1 MKGRVAAATL
11 VAAIALA
18 LLAIRSLVRDPPT
31 DAEVVEHLTRAEA
44 LEREGDLEAALAEL
58 EDAAEAL
65 RERDEPLLTAR
76 ALNRLSALH
85 LRRGK
90 NHEVES
96 ISQEALAAARRA
108 QDGASESEAIFNL
121 GSLQYSFGR
130 MREAMRFFESSAEAA
145 RRANDPRLEAR
156 AELYIGHTAVMMEE
170 RARAEAALGRSK
182 TLSREQRDG
191 RGEAE
196 ATRVLGQ
203 LYSRL
208 GENQKALDYL
218 EEARELLKPLS
229 DPATEATISNAIGQ
243 LYFDM
248 GEIETA
254 LGHYLRAL
262 KLNRAHPFRRREGA
276 TLLEVGRSYL
286 ELGRHEEA
294 LSHFEESLAIY
305 RELENPRLEADVL
318 TAMGRLRAIEGDEEA
333 ALRSFEQAIELKTS
347 VGDVRGR
354 AFIFDE
360 VGSLHREL
368 GNHEEALRAFRE
380 AAERSREADDPLFE
394 SLALYHASMAHRDAG
409 RLEEARAAVEES
421 IRLSESLRAKV
432 ASYGLRTSFLA
443 SVHERYSFYV
453 DLLIQLHRVRPGEGL
468 DALAFQAAE
477 RVRARTLGE
486 SLQEAAAGIRVGIE
500 PALLERDRELRR
512 RLNDLAIEKELLSED
527 SDAER
532 LRREL
537 DALSADYDRLQSTI
551 RSRSP
556 RYAAL
561 TEPASATL
569 TEVQA
574 LLDDGTRLL
583 AYHLGRERSFLW
595 SITREGYSVHV
606 LPKGED
612 IEALA
617 RETYLSL
624 KSPGG
629 VVSESAPSRLSRV
642 LLEPLPELA
651 VKGVKDVKADT
662 RLVVVADGALSYV
675 PFGALDDPR
684 TAGRPL
690 IDAVEVVRLPSA
702 SLARALRAQR
712 SGRGFTRWAAI
723 AADPE
728 YGNGSE
734 ISGFSLR
741 GLPESRREAFQIA
754 ALAPPGG
761 VEVVAGF
768 DARREWVESTD
779 FRAFRFL
786 HFATHGIVDDERPEL
801 SGIVLSL
808 VDDKG
813 GRQDGFL
820 RLHDI
825 YNLNLPVDL
834 VVLSACE
841 TGLGKEV
848 KGEGLIGL
856 VRGFMYA
863 GAPAVIASS
872 WKVDD
877 SATAELMT
885 ELYRGL
891 FEGKPPPAALREA
904 QLTVSKMPRFRDPY
918 YWAAFELQGDWR

>member
-1 MKGRVAAATL
+1 MKRRVATATL
-11 VAAIALA
+11 AVAIILLALA
-18 LLAIRSLVRDPPT
+18 AIRSLVRDPPT
-31 DAEVVEHLTRAEA
+31 AAEIEEHLTRAEA
-44 LEREGDLEAALAEL
+44 CERQGDLEAALAEL
-58 EDAAEAL
+58 EEAAEAA
-65 RERDEPLLTAR
+65 RERDEPGLTAR
-76 ALNRLSALH
+76 ALNRLSALR
-85 LRRGK
+85 LRRGE

-96 ISQEALAAARRA
+96 LSQEAIASARRA
-108 QDGASESEAIFNL
+108 EDGASESEAIFNL

-130 MREAMRFFESSAEAA
+130 MREAMKFFESSSAAASRAE
-145 RRANDPRLEAR
+145 DPRLEAR

-170 RARAEAALGRSK
+170 RGRAEAALGRAK
-182 TLSREQRDG
+182 RLSREQGDG

-196 ATRVLGQ
+196 ATRALGQ

-208 GENQKALDYL
+208 GENQKALEL
-218 EEARELLKPLS
+218 FEEARALLRPLS
-229 DPATEATISNAIGQ
+229 DPATEAAISNAIGQ

-254 LGHYLRAL
+254 LRHYLRAL
-262 KLNRAHPFRRREGA
+262 ELNRTHPFERREAA
-276 TLLEVGRSYL
+276 TLLEVGRCYL

-294 LSHFEESLAIY
+294 LRHFEKALTIY

-318 TAMGRLRAIEGDEEA
+318 TAMGRLRAALGDEGA
-333 ALRSFEQAIELKTS
+333 ALRNFEQAIELKTS

-360 VGSLHREL
+360 IGNLHRKL
-368 GNHEEALRAFRE
+368 GNHQEALRGFRE

-409 RLEEARAAVEES
+409 RLEDARAAVEDS
-421 IRLSESLRAKV
+421 IRLAETLRAKV
-432 ASYGLRTSFLA
+432 ASHGLRTSYLA

-453 DLLIQLHRVRPGEGL
+453 ELLIQLHRVRPDAGL

-477 RVRARTLGE
+477 RVRARTLRE
-486 SLQEAAAGIRVGIE
+486 SLQEAAAGIRMGIE
-500 PALLERDRELRR
+500 PELLERDRELRR
-512 RLNDLAIEKELLSED
+512 RLNELAVERELGSDD

-532 LRREL
+532 LRTEI

-569 TEVQA
+569 AEVQT

-583 AYHLGRERSFLW
+583 AYHLGKEQSFLW
-595 SITREGYSVHV
+595 SITQDSYSVHV
-606 LPKGED
+606 LPRGED

-624 KSPGG
+624 KS
-629 VVSESAPSRLSRV
+629 SRKTDRSASSRLSRV
-642 LLEPLPELA
+642 LLGPLTDLA
-651 VKGVKDVKADT
+651 DK
-662 RLVVVADGALSYV
+662 RLVVIADGALSYV
-675 PFGALDDPR
+675 PFAALADPSAQDR
-684 TAGRPL
+684 HL
-690 IDAVEVVRLPSA
+690 IDAVEVIRLPSA
-702 SLARALRAQR
+702 SLASALRAQR
-712 SGRGFTRWAAI
+712 SGREFTRWAAI
-723 AADPE
+723 AADPA
-728 YGNGSE
+728 YGSGSGL
-734 ISGFSLR
+734 SMHSVR
-741 GLPESRREAFQIA
+741 GLPESRREASQIA

-779 FRAFRFL
+779 FRAFRVL

-808 VDDKG
+808 VDEKG
-813 GRQDGFL
+813 APQDGFL

-841 TGLGKEV
+841 TGLGREV

-872 WKVDD
+872 WRVDD

-891 FEGKPPPAALREA
+891 FQGKSPPAALREA
-904 QLTVSKMPRFRDPY
+904 QVAVSKIPRFRAPY
-918 YWAAFELQGDWR
+918 YWAAFELQGDWK

>member
-1 MKGRVAAATL
+1 MKRRAAAATL
-11 VAAIALA
+11 AVAAVISATFA
-18 LLAIRSLVRDPPT
+18 MRDFVRDPPAVAEIDEGLT
-31 DAEVVEHLTRAEA
+31 DAAA
-44 LEREGDLEAALAEL
+44 LEREGDLEAALAKL
-58 EDAAEAL
+58 EDAVEAA
-65 RERDEPLLTAR
+65 RARGEPRLVAR
-76 ALNRLSALH
+76 ALNRLCALR
-85 LRRGK
+85 LRQGE
-90 NHEVES
+90 NEHV
-96 ISQEALAAARRA
+96 EALSKEALEAARLA
-108 QDGASESEAIFNL
+108 DDGASESEAIFNL

-130 MREAMRFFESSAEAA
+130 MREAMKFFETSSEAA
-145 RRANDPRLEAR
+145 RRAKDPTLEAR

-170 RARAEAALGRSK
+170 RTRAESALERAK
-182 TLSREQRDG
+182 ALSREQGDG
-191 RGEAE
+191 PGEAE

-203 LYSRL
+203 LHSRL
-208 GENQKALDYL
+208 GENQKALEYF
-218 EEARELLKPLS
+218 EEASALLKPSS
-229 DPATEATISNAIGQ
+229 DPATEATLANAIGQ

-248 GEIETA
+248 GEIEAA
-254 LGHYLRAL
+254 LSHYLRAL
-262 KLNRAHPFRRREGA
+262 ELNRTHPFRRREAA

-294 LSHFEESLAIY
+294 LSHFEQSLAIY
-305 RELENPRLEADVL
+305 RELGNPRLEADVL
-318 TAMGRLRAIEGDEEA
+318 TAMGRLRATQGDDEA

-360 VGSLHREL
+360 VGNLHRER
-368 GNHEEALRAFRE
+368 GNHEEALRGFRE

-394 SLALYHASMAHRDAG
+394 SLALYHASLAHRDAG
-409 RLEEARAAVEES
+409 RLEQARAAVEDS
-421 IRLSESLRAKV
+421 IRLAETLRARV
-432 ASYGLRTSFLA
+432 ASYGLKTSFLA

-453 DLLIQLHRVRPGEGL
+453 DLLIQLHRLRPDEGL

-477 RVRARTLGE
+477 RVRARTLRE

-500 PALLERDRELRR
+500 PELLERDRELRQ
-512 RLNDLAIEKELLSED
+512 RLNELAIERELLPD
-527 SDAER
+527 DGDLER
-532 LRREL
+532 LRS
-537 DALSADYDRLQSTI
+537 DIDSLSADHDRLQSTI

-556 RYAAL
+556 RYASL
-561 TEPASATL
+561 TEPESATL
-569 TEVQA
+569 AEVQA
-574 LLDDGTRLL
+574 LLDGETRLI
-583 AYHLGRERSFLW
+583 AFHLGRERSFLW
-595 SITREGYSVHV
+595 SLTRDGHSLHA
-606 LPKGED
+606 LPGGAAID
-612 IEALA
+612 DLA

-624 KSPGG
+624 KSPRAPG
-629 VVSESAPSRLSRV
+629 SASRLSQS
-642 LLEPLPELA
+642 LLGPLGDFGE
-651 VKGVKDVKADT
+651 K

-684 TAGRPL
+684 TPGKPL
-690 IDAVEVVRLPSA
+690 IDTMEVVRLPSA
-702 SLARALRAQR
+702 SLVRALREQR
-712 SGRGFTRWAAI
+712 AGRQFTRWVAI
-723 AADPE
+723 ASDPA
-728 YGNGSE
+728 YG
-734 ISGFSLR
+734 SGAELPGLPLR
-741 GLPESRREAFQIA
+741 RLPESRREASQIA
-754 ALAPPGG
+754 ALAPAGG

-768 DARREWVESTD
+768 DARREWIESTD
-779 FRAFRFL
+779 FQGFRIL

-808 VDDKG
+808 VDENGDPD
-813 GRQDGFL
+813 DGFL

-877 SATAELMT
+877 AATAALMT

-891 FEGKPPPAALREA
+891 FEGKPPARALREA
-904 QLTVSKMPRFRDPY
+904 QVSVSKIPRFRAPY

>member
-1 MKGRVAAATL
+1 MKRRVAAATL
-11 VAAIALA
+11 AVAIILLGLA
-18 LLAIRSLVRDPPT
+18 AIRSLVRDPPT
-31 DAEVVEHLTRAEA
+31 AAEIEEHLTRAGA
-44 LEREGDLEAALAEL
+44 CEREGDLEAALAEL
-58 EDAAEAL
+58 EEAAEAA
-65 RERDEPLLTAR
+65 RERDEPVLTAR
-76 ALNRLSALH
+76 ALNRLGALR
-85 LRRGK
+85 LRQGE

-96 ISQEALAAARRA
+96 LSQEALEAARRA
-108 QDGASESEAIFNL
+108 EDGASESEAIFNL

-130 MREAMRFFESSAEAA
+130 MREAMRFFETSAETA
-145 RRANDPRLEAR
+145 RRAKDPMLEAR

-170 RARAEAALGRSK
+170 RSRAEAALGRAK
-182 TLSREQRDG
+182 TLSREQGDG

-203 LYSRL
+203 LHSRL
-208 GENQKALDYL
+208 GENQKALEYF
-218 EEARELLKPLS
+218 EEARTLLKPLS

-254 LGHYLRAL
+254 LGHFLRAL
-262 KLNRAHPFRRREGA
+262 ELNQRHPFRRREAA
-276 TLLEVGRSYL
+276 TLLEVGRCYL
-286 ELGRHEEA
+286 DLGRHEEA
-294 LSHFEESLAIY
+294 LSHFEKALAMY

-318 TAMGRLRAIEGDEEA
+318 TALGRLSATMGDEEG
-333 ALRSFEQAIELKTS
+333 ALRHFEQAIELKTS

-360 VGSLHREL
+360 VGNLHRKL
-368 GNHEEALRAFRE
+368 GNHEEALRGFRE

-409 RLEEARAAVEES
+409 RLDDARAAVENS
-421 IRLSESLRAKV
+421 IRLSETLRAKV

-453 DLLIQLHRVRPGEGL
+453 DLLIQLHRVRPGEDL

-477 RVRARTLGE
+477 RVRARTLRE
-486 SLQEAAAGIRVGIE
+486 SLQEAAAGIRMGIE
-500 PALLERDRELRR
+500 PELLERDRELRR
-512 RLNDLAIEKELLSED
+512 RLNGLASERELLPED
-527 SDAER
+527 RDRER
-532 LRREL
+532 LRSEI
-537 DALSADYDRLQSTI
+537 DALSTDYDRLQSTI

-561 TEPASATL
+561 TEPGAATL
-569 TEVQA
+569 AEVQA
-574 LLDDGTRLL
+574 LLDDETRLI
-583 AYHLGRERSFLW
+583 AYHLGEERSFLW
-595 SITREGYSVHV
+595 SVTRDSHSLHD
-606 LPKGED
+606 LPGGEI

-624 KSPGG
+624 KSPGA
-629 VVSESAPSRLSRV
+629 SASASSRLSRV
-642 LLEPLPELA
+642 LLEPLRSFDER
-651 VKGVKDVKADT
+651 

-684 TAGRPL
+684 TVGKPL

-702 SLARALRAQR
+702 SLVSALRAQR
-712 SGRGFTRWAAI
+712 SGRRFTRWVAI
-723 AADPE
+723 AADPV

-734 ISGFSLR
+734 LSVR
-741 GLPESRREAFQIA
+741 RLPESRREASQIA

-779 FRAFRFL
+779 FRAFRVL
-786 HFATHGIVDDERPEL
+786 HLATHGIVDDERPEL

-808 VDDKG
+808 VDENG
-813 GRQDGFL
+813 APQDGFL

-825 YNLNLPVDL
+825 YNLTLPVDL

-877 SATAELMT
+877 SATAALMT

-891 FEGKPPPAALREA
+891 FEGKPPSAALREA
-904 QLTVSKMPRFRDPY
+904 QVAVSKIPRFRSPY

>member
-1 MKGRVAAATL
+1 MKRRVAAATL
-11 VAAIALA
+11 AVAIILLGLA
-18 LLAIRSLVRDPPT
+18 AIRSLVRDPPT
-31 DAEVVEHLTRAEA
+31 AAEIEEHLTRAGA
-44 LEREGDLEAALAEL
+44 CEREGDLEAALAEL
-58 EDAAEAL
+58 EEAAEAA
-65 RERDEPLLTAR
+65 RERDEPVLTAR
-76 ALNRLSALH
+76 ALNRLGALR
-85 LRRGK
+85 LRRGE

-96 ISQEALAAARRA
+96 LSQEALEAARRA
-108 QDGASESEAIFNL
+108 EDGASESEAIFNL

-130 MREAMRFFESSAEAA
+130 MREAMRFFETSAETA
-145 RRANDPRLEAR
+145 RRAKDPMLEAR

-170 RARAEAALGRSK
+170 RSRAEAALGRAK
-182 TLSREQRDG
+182 TLSREQGDG

-203 LYSRL
+203 LHSRL
-208 GENQKALDYL
+208 GENQKALEYF
-218 EEARELLKPLS
+218 EEARTLLKPLS

-254 LGHYLRAL
+254 LGHFLRAL
-262 KLNRAHPFRRREGA
+262 ELNQRHPFRRREAA
-276 TLLEVGRSYL
+276 TLLEVGRCYL
-286 ELGRHEEA
+286 DLGRHEEA
-294 LSHFEESLAIY
+294 LSYFEKALAIY

-318 TAMGRLRAIEGDEEA
+318 TALGRLSATLGDEEG
-333 ALRSFEQAIELKTS
+333 ALRHFEQAIELKTS

-360 VGSLHREL
+360 VGNLHRKL
-368 GNHEEALRAFRE
+368 GNHEEALRGFRE

-409 RLEEARAAVEES
+409 RLDDARAAVEDS
-421 IRLSESLRAKV
+421 IRLSETLRAKV
-432 ASYGLRTSFLA
+432 SSYGLRTSFLA

-453 DLLIQLHRVRPGEGL
+453 DLLIQLHRVRPGEDL

-477 RVRARTLGE
+477 RVRARTLRE

-500 PALLERDRELRR
+500 PELLERDRELRR
-512 RLNDLAIEKELLSED
+512 RLNGLAIERELLPED
-527 SDAER
+527 RDRER
-532 LRREL
+532 LRSEI
-537 DALSADYDRLQSTI
+537 DALSTDYDRLQSTI

-561 TEPASATL
+561 TEPGAATL
-569 TEVQA
+569 AEIQA
-574 LLDDGTRLL
+574 LLDDETRLI
-583 AYHLGRERSFLW
+583 AYHLGEERSFLW
-595 SITREGYSVHV
+595 SVTRDSHSLHD
-606 LPKGED
+606 LPGGEI

-617 RETYLSL
+617 REAYLSL
-624 KSPGG
+624 KSPGA
-629 VVSESAPSRLSRV
+629 SASASSRLSRV
-642 LLEPLPELA
+642 LLEPLRSFDER
-651 VKGVKDVKADT
+651 

-684 TAGRPL
+684 TVGKPL

-702 SLARALRAQR
+702 SLVSALRAQR
-712 SGRGFTRWAAI
+712 SGRRFTRWVAI
-723 AADPE
+723 AADPV

-734 ISGFSLR
+734 LSVR
-741 GLPESRREAFQIA
+741 RLPESRREASQIA

-779 FRAFRFL
+779 FRAFRVL

-808 VDDKG
+808 VDEKG
-813 GRQDGFL
+813 VRQDGFL

-877 SATAELMT
+877 SATAALMT

-904 QLTVSKMPRFRDPY
+904 QVAVSKIPRFRSPY

>member
-1 MKGRVAAATL
+1 MKRRVTAACLVVAA
-11 VAAIALA
+11 VLA
-18 LLAIRSLVRDPPT
+18 LGAIRSLVRDPPT
-31 DAEVVEHLTRAEA
+31 TAEIEEHLTEAEA
-44 LEREGDLEAALAEL
+44 LAREGDLEAALAEL
-58 EDAAEAL
+58 EDAADGA

-76 ALNRLSALH
+76 ALNQLGALH
-85 LRRGK
+85 LRRGE
-90 NHEVES
+90 NHGVEALA
-96 ISQEALAAARRA
+96 QEALAAARRA
-108 QDGASESEAIFNL
+108 GDGASESEAIFNL

-130 MREAMRFFESSAEAA
+130 MWEAMKFFETSSEAA
-145 RRANDPRLEAR
+145 RRAEDPMLEAR
-156 AELYIGHTAVMMEE
+156 AELYIGHTAVMMEA
-170 RARAEAALGRSK
+170 RARAEAALGRAK
-182 TLSREQRDG
+182 TLSREQGDR

-208 GENQKALDYL
+208 GENQKALDYF
-218 EEARELLKPLS
+218 EEARGLLKPLS
-229 DPATEATISNAIGQ
+229 DPATEATIANAIGQ

-262 KLNRAHPFRRREGA
+262 ELNRSHPFRRREAA
-276 TLLEVGRSYL
+276 TLLEVGRCYL
-286 ELGRHEEA
+286 DLGRHEEA
-294 LSHFEESLAIY
+294 LSHFEKALTIY

-318 TAMGRLRAIEGDEEA
+318 TAMGRLSATRGDEEA

-360 VGSLHREL
+360 IGNLHRRL
-368 GNHEEALRAFRE
+368 GNPEEALQGFRE
-380 AAERSREADDPLFE
+380 AAERSREADDPLSE

-409 RLEEARAAVEES
+409 RLGDARAAVEES
-421 IRLSESLRAKV
+421 IRLAETLRAKV
-432 ASYGLRTSFLA
+432 ASHGLRTSFLA

-453 DLLIQLHRVRPGEGL
+453 DLLIQLHRVSPGEGL
-468 DALAFQAAE
+468 DALAFQTAE
-477 RVRARTLGE
+477 RVRARTLRE

-500 PALLERDRELRR
+500 PELLERDRDLRR
-512 RLNDLAIEKELLSED
+512 RLNELAIARELLSED
-527 SDAER
+527 SDIER
-532 LRREL
+532 LRREI
-537 DALSADYDRLQSTI
+537 DALSNDYDRLQSTI

-561 TEPASATL
+561 TEPQSTTLAEIQAS
-569 TEVQA
+569 
-574 LLDDGTRLL
+574 LDDETRLI
-583 AYHLGRERSFLW
+583 AYHLGKERSFLW
-595 SITREGYSVHV
+595 SITQDGHSLHDLAR
-606 LPKGED
+606 GEV
-612 IEALA
+612 IEDLA

-624 KSPGG
+624 KSPGA
-629 VVSESAPSRLSRV
+629 SEPASRGLSRA
-642 LLEPLPELA
+642 LLGSLTDLQE
-651 VKGVKDVKADT
+651 K

-675 PFGALDDPR
+675 PFGALEDPR
-684 TAGRPL
+684 ASGKPL
-690 IDAVEVVRLPSA
+690 VDAVEVVRLPSA
-702 SLARALRAQR
+702 SLARALREQR
-712 SGRGFTRWAAI
+712 SGRTFTRWVAI
-723 AADPE
+723 AADPA
-728 YGNGSE
+728 YGNGSDL
-734 ISGFSLR
+734 SFRRLS
-741 GLPESRREAFQIA
+741 ESRREASRIA
-754 ALAPPGG
+754 ALAPDGG
-761 VEVVAGF
+761 VERVAGF
-768 DARREWVESTD
+768 DARREWVETTD
-779 FRAFRFL
+779 FGAFRVL

-808 VDDKG
+808 VDERG
-813 GRQDGFL
+813 APLDGFL

-841 TGLGKEV
+841 TALGKEV

-891 FEGKPPPAALREA
+891 FEGKTPATALREA
-904 QLTVSKMPRFRDPY
+904 QVEVSKRARFRHPY
-918 YWAAFELQGDWR
+918 YWAAFELQGDWK

>member
-1 MKGRVAAATL
+1 MKRRVTAASLVVAAVL
-11 VAAIALA
+11 ALA
-18 LLAIRSLVRDPPT
+18 AIRSLVRDPPT
-31 DAEVVEHLTRAEA
+31 TAEIEEHLSRAEA
-44 LEREGDLEAALAEL
+44 REREGDLKAALAEL
-58 EDAAEAL
+58 EDAADAA

-76 ALNRLSALH
+76 ALNRLGALH
-85 LRRGK
+85 LRRGE
-90 NHEVES
+90 NHGVES
-96 ISQEALAAARRA
+96 LSQEALAAARRA
-108 QDGASESEAIFNL
+108 EDGASESEAIFNL

-130 MREAMRFFESSAEAA
+130 MREAMKLFETSSEAA
-145 RRANDPRLEAR
+145 RRAEDPMLEAR

-170 RARAEAALGRSK
+170 RARAEAALGRAK
-182 TLSREQRDG
+182 RLSREQGDR

-208 GENQKALDYL
+208 GENQKALEYF
-218 EEARELLKPLS
+218 EEARELLKPSS

-262 KLNRAHPFRRREGA
+262 ELNRSHPFRRREAA
-276 TLLEVGRSYL
+276 TLLEVGRCYL
-286 ELGRHEEA
+286 DLGRHEEA
-294 LSHFEESLAIY
+294 LSHFEKALTIY

-318 TAMGRLRAIEGDEEA
+318 TAMGRLSATRGDEEA

-360 VGSLHREL
+360 IGNLHRRL
-368 GNHEEALRAFRE
+368 GNHEEALQGFRE
-380 AAERSREADDPLFE
+380 AAERSREADDPLSE

-409 RLEEARAAVEES
+409 RLEDARAAVEES
-421 IRLSESLRAKV
+421 IRLAETLRAKV
-432 ASYGLRTSFLA
+432 ASHGLRTSFLA

-453 DLLIQLHRVRPGEGL
+453 DLLIQLHRVSPGEGL

-477 RVRARTLGE
+477 RVRARTLRE

-500 PALLERDRELRR
+500 PELLERDRELRR
-512 RLNDLAIEKELLSED
+512 SLNELAIARELLSED
-527 SDAER
+527 SDIER
-532 LRREL
+532 LRSEI
-537 DALSADYDRLQSTI
+537 DALSDDYDRLQSTI

-561 TEPASATL
+561 TEPESTTLAEIQAS
-569 TEVQA
+569 
-574 LLDDGTRLL
+574 LDDETRLI
-583 AYHLGRERSFLW
+583 AYHLGKERSFLW
-595 SITREGYSVHV
+595 SITQDGHSLHD
-606 LPKGED
+606 LPRGEV

-624 KSPGG
+624 KSPGA
-629 VVSESAPSRLSRV
+629 SAPASSRLSRA
-642 LLEPLPELA
+642 LLGSLTDLGE
-651 VKGVKDVKADT
+651 K

-675 PFGALDDPR
+675 PFGALEDPR
-684 TAGRPL
+684 ASGKPL
-690 IDAVEVVRLPSA
+690 VNAIEVVRLPSA
-702 SLARALRAQR
+702 SLARALREQR
-712 SGRGFTRWAAI
+712 SGRTFTRWVAI
-723 AADPE
+723 AADPA
-728 YGNGSE
+728 YGNGSAL
-734 ISGFSLR
+734 SVR
-741 GLPESRREAFQIA
+741 RLPESRREASRIA
-754 ALAPPGG
+754 ALAPDGG
-761 VEVVAGF
+761 VELVAGF

-779 FRAFRFL
+779 FRAFRVL

-808 VDDKG
+808 VDERG
-813 GRQDGFL
+813 APQDGFL

-841 TGLGKEV
+841 TALGKEV

-891 FEGKPPPAALREA
+891 FEGKTPATALREA
-904 QLTVSKMPRFRDPY
+904 QVAVSRMARFRHPY

>member
-1 MKGRVAAATL
+1 MKRRVAAATL
-11 VAAIALA
+11 AVAIILLALA
-18 LLAIRSLVRDPPT
+18 AIRSFVRDPPT
-31 DAEVVEHLTRAEA
+31 AAEIEEHLTRAEA
-44 LEREGDLEAALAEL
+44 CEREGDLEAALAEL
-58 EDAAEAL
+58 EEAAEAA
-65 RERDEPLLTAR
+65 RERDEPQLRAR
-76 ALNRLSALH
+76 ALNRLGALH
-85 LRRGK
+85 LRRGE

-96 ISQEALAAARRA
+96 LSQEALEAARQA
-108 QDGASESEAIFNL
+108 EDGASESEAIFNL

-130 MREAMRFFESSAEAA
+130 MTEAMRFFETSSEAA
-145 RRANDPRLEAR
+145 RRAKDPMLEAR
-156 AELYIGHTAVMMEE
+156 AELYIGHTAVMIEE
-170 RARAEAALGRSK
+170 RTRAEAALGRAK
-182 TLSREQRDG
+182 TLSREQGDG

-208 GENQKALDYL
+208 GENQKALEYF
-218 EEARELLKPLS
+218 EEARSLLKPLS

-254 LGHYLRAL
+254 LGHFLRAL
-262 KLNRAHPFRRREGA
+262 ELNRTHPFRRREAA
-276 TLLEVGRSYL
+276 TLLEVGRCYL
-286 ELGRHEEA
+286 DLGRHEEA
-294 LSHFEESLAIY
+294 LSYFEKALAIY

-318 TAMGRLRAIEGDEEA
+318 TALGRLSATLGDEEG
-333 ALRSFEQAIELKTS
+333 ALRHFEQAIELKTS

-360 VGSLHREL
+360 VGNLHRKL
-368 GNHEEALRAFRE
+368 GNHEEALRGFRE

-409 RLEEARAAVEES
+409 RLDEARAAVEDS
-421 IRLSESLRAKV
+421 IRLAETLRAKV

-453 DLLIQLHRVRPGEGL
+453 DLLIQLHRVRPGEDL

-477 RVRARTLGE
+477 RLRARTLRE

-500 PALLERDRELRR
+500 PELLEKDRELRR
-512 RLNDLAIEKELLSED
+512 RLNGLAIERELLPED
-527 SDAER
+527 RDRER
-532 LRREL
+532 LRSEI
-537 DALSADYDRLQSTI
+537 DALSTDYDRLQSTI

-561 TEPASATL
+561 TEPGAATL
-569 TEVQA
+569 AEVQA
-574 LLDDGTRLL
+574 LLDDETRFL
-583 AYHLGRERSFLW
+583 AYHLGKERSFLW
-595 SITREGYSVHV
+595 SVTRESHSVHE
-606 LPKGED
+606 LPAGEV

-617 RETYLSL
+617 RETYLYL
-624 KSPGG
+624 KSPRASRKGA
-629 VVSESAPSRLSRV
+629 EPDSASSRLSRV
-642 LLEPLPELA
+642 LLEPVRSFDE
-651 VKGVKDVKADT
+651 T
-662 RLVVVADGALSYV
+662 RLAVVADGALSYV

-684 TAGRPL
+684 TVGKPL

-702 SLARALRAQR
+702 SLVSALRAQR
-712 SGRGFTRWAAI
+712 SGRRFTRWVAI
-723 AADPE
+723 AADPA

-734 ISGFSLR
+734 LSVR
-741 GLPESRREAFQIA
+741 RLPESRREASQIA

-779 FRAFRFL
+779 FRAFRVL

-808 VDDKG
+808 VDERG
-813 GRQDGFL
+813 VPQDGFL

-825 YNLNLPVDL
+825 YNLTLPVDL

-877 SATAELMT
+877 SATAALMT

-904 QLTVSKMPRFRDPY
+904 QVAVSKIPRFRSPY